1 MNTAPADW
9 LLHLTGPNV
18 ADVRSATL
26 VLLLVAAAVIDVR
39 TMRIPNWLTVCGA
52 LIGLALNAA
61 LQWQL
66 LGPHWAVDGL
76 LWALGGMAA
85 GLALLLPLYLLRVM
99 GAGDVKLMAMVGA
112 FVGLQQIVPAVLCV
126 FIAGG
131 VFALATAVWR
141 RSLRRLTTNVADVV
155 QSMAVAAFAGIRP
168 SGGLAPGQSIGRLP
182 YGLSICAG
190 TLAWLIAAQLR
201 LA

>member
-66 LGPHWAVDGL
+66 LGPLWAIDGV
-76 LWALGGMAA
+76 LWALGGLAA
-85 GLALLLPLYLLRVM
+85 GLVLLLPFYALGLM

-112 FVGLQQIVPAVLCV
+112 FLGFPQVLAAIVSS

-131 VFALATAVWR
+131 LVAVAFAMYHRALLRTFSNVGAMAYSMTFATLAGFR
-141 RSLRRLTTNVADVV
+141 PVADLE
-155 QSMAVAAFAGIRP
+155 SRP
-168 SGGLAPGQSIGRLP
+168 SAGKLP
-182 YGLSICAG
+182 YGVGICLG
-190 TLAWLIAAQLR
+190 TLAWMTLKQLGYF
-201 LA
+201 